1 MTADTTIRAERRQK
15 ELLEKG
21 EKISLDIVKQN
32 LESRD
37 KIDSGRS
44 VSPLKKAIDAVEI
57 DTSYLDFKEQVSRI
71 IELAKERMN

>member
-1 MTADTTIRAERRQK
+1 MSINPNS
-15 ELLEKG
+15 G